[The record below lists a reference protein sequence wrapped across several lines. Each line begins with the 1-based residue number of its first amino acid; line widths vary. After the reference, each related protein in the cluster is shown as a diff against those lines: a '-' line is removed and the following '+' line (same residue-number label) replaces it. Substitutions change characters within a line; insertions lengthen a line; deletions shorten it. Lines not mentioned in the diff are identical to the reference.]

1 MMRHINNI
9 IALFITT
16 TLLFGCSDNSTLT
29 TLEVKNVPLTKA
41 SVNADSTVEI
51 KSGIIISERIISE
64 IEKVTTWI
72 LQEGYLTI
80 DTLAHFG
87 ARTFY
92 VIYNISSGVCLTK
105 YMMTFSENKTKD
117 FEELEQYCDADLGS
131 PRYEYS
137 ELRNST
143 KQSFKK
149 VYFVNTPADK
159 KTIDANGDF
168 KEGYSQDNVQMQ
180 TDSITILFSINAD
193 ATIKRD
199 TLKQNQ

>member
-1 MMRHINNI
+1 
-9 IALFITT
+9 
-16 TLLFGCSDNSTLT
+16 
-29 TLEVKNVPLTKA
+29 
-41 SVNADSTVEI
+41 
-51 KSGIIISERIISE
+51 
-64 IEKVTTWI
+64 
-72 LQEGYLTI
+72 
-80 DTLAHFG
+80 
-87 ARTFY
+87 
-92 VIYNISSGVCLTK
+92 
-105 YMMTFSENKTKD
+105 MMTFSENKTKD